1 MEKQTRE
8 QTANAGLKL
17 SRRTFVGGAAMA
29 AAAGG
34 FGASAW
40 ASAKEEVERLK
51 AEGWEAHP
59 VACCMCGA
67 RCGMLAMKKKGEK
80 PSMQTVRIFPNP
92 DHPQRGYC
100 GRGAQ
105 AIWAWDHPL
114 RIKKPLKRVG
124 ERGEGKFEE
133 ISWDQA
139 LDEIAGKIKE
149 LAAKHG
155 ERSICLT
162 SHNFTGYQNWFAAP
176 FGTPNVINHSATCNS
191 ASTLGRRMIFG
202 PTFSGLG
209 LVEPDY
215 ENARYLL
222 LVGRTVS
229 CAIGVQTTIARAR
242 ERGCKIVFVDP
253 RMPETAWA
261 DAQWI
266 PIKPGTDAA
275 FLHAM
280 IYVGRKEKLVDLEWL
295 ARWTNAAYLV
305 GEDLMPVTERVMK
318 GEESGAS
325 NRRFAVISKS
335 DGSMVFQGPKLNE
348 KGQPVGF
355 DEDPTL
361 ELALDWTGTVTTAD
375 GRSINAQ
382 TAYHAFCAVNDKYSP
397 EETAKITG
405 IPADT
410 IIAAAR
416 EFFTL
421 GGVCDDGWY
430 SSRNANDV
438 EAYGMMNVLNLF
450 TGRFDH
456 KGGCIITVGGGYGG
470 PGIKAAGK
478 TRTGPTGVSWEYNA
492 GKPLDKQFFPEG
504 IGTLWTTFEAMKT
517 GKPYPIR
524 ALIMTGCSMFH
535 REANSQR
542 LIDAFKSLDLIVSQ
556 DILPQESNDWAD
568 YVLPSTF
575 FMENHEY
582 LGVNYAR
589 DGWVQKSDSTLDPPE
604 GCEARH
610 DIWQFMELL
619 RRINPEYAARVGYTK
634 ELKTR
639 KEWQAFWDKQIVD
652 KAWATFIAKKNAA
665 KPGEGDRIAREVEEK
680 GYAQTAWKV
689 YDQVPYKRP
698 FTTPTGKA
706 EIVSFYVLTM
716 PSAKGIQPIP
726 EHYTTKAYTHPKPL
740 SDEFIIVSGKD
751 GATNAG
757 VTLFTWPTKF
767 LGDRTLWINPVDA
780 ERLGIKTGDTVEV
793 EGLDNHVKGR
803 TKVTVTNRV
812 MAGVLFSHGFSG
824 GVRTKNLP
832 PEYEWVREGIN
843 THWFATGYSQVSC
856 GNMANNVSVR
866 IKRV

>member
-1 MEKQTRE
+1 
-8 QTANAGLKL
+8 
-17 SRRTFVGGAAMA
+17 
-29 AAAGG
+29 
-34 FGASAW
+34 
-40 ASAKEEVERLK
+40 
-51 AEGWEAHP
+51 
-59 VACCMCGA
+59 MCGA

-80 PSMQTVRIFPNP
+80 PSMQTVRIMPNP

-105 AIWAWDHPL
+105 AIWAWNHPL

-139 LDEIAGKIKE
+139 LTEIAEKIKA
-149 LAAKHG
+149 LAAKYG

-162 SHNFTGYQNWFAAP
+162 SHNFTAYQNWFAAP

-229 CAIGVQTTIARAR
+229 CAIGVQTSIAKARAN
-242 ERGCKIVFVDP
+242 GCRVVFVDP

-261 DAQWI
+261 NSQWI

-280 IYVGRKEKLVDLEWL
+280 IYVGRKENLVDLEWL
-295 ARWTNAAYLV
+295 TRWTNAAYLV
-305 GEDLMPVTERVMK
+305 GEDLMPVTEAVMK
-318 GEESGAS
+318 GEGSA
-325 NRRFAVISKS
+325 RRFAVISKA
-335 DGSMVFQGPKLNE
+335 DGTMVFQGPKLNE

-361 ELALDWTGTVTTAD
+361 PLELDWTGSVTTAD
-375 GRSINAQ
+375 GRTIQAQ
-382 TAYHAFCAVNDKYSP
+382 TAYHAFSAVNDKYSP
-397 EETAKITG
+397 EEAAKITG

-410 IIAAAR
+410 IIEAAR
-416 EFFTL
+416 SFFKL

-438 EAYGMMNVLNLF
+438 ECYGMMNVINLF

-456 KGGCIITVGGGYGG
+456 KGGCIITVGGGYGS

-492 GKPLDKQFFPEG
+492 GKPLDKQFYPEG
-504 IGTLWTTFEAMKT
+504 IGTLWTTFDAMKN

-535 REANSQR
+535 REANSAR
-542 LIDAFKSLDLIVSQ
+542 LIEAFKSLDLIVSQ

-589 DGWVQKSDSTLDPPE
+589 DGWVQKSDATLDPPE
-604 GCEARH
+604 GVEARH

-634 ELKTR
+634 EIKTR
-639 KEWQAFWDKQIVD
+639 REWQAFWDKQIVD
-652 KAWATFIAKKNAA
+652 KAWAGFIAKKNAG

-680 GYAQTAWKV
+680 GFAQTAVKV

-698 FTTPTGKA
+698 FTTPTGKG
-706 EIVSFYVLTM
+706 EIVSFYVLTT

-726 EHYTTKAYTHPKPL
+726 EHYTTKAYTQPKPL
-740 SDEFIIVSGKD
+740 SNEFIIASGKD

-757 VTLFTWPTKF
+757 VTLFT
-767 LGDRTLWINPVDA
+767 
-780 ERLGIKTGDTVEV
+780 
-793 EGLDNHVKGR
+793 
-803 TKVTVTNRV
+803 
-812 MAGVLFSHGFSG
+812 
-824 GVRTKNLP
+824 
-832 PEYEWVREGIN
+832 
-843 THWFATGYSQVSC
+843 
-856 GNMANNVSVR
+856 
-866 IKRV
+866 